1 MGEAVDETRKKLSM
15 VKKALLQE
23 REDHKK
29 TQLRLQE
36 VERSLAAAESDLQEA
51 VTFRQRRHMQQ
62 LEAAVR
68 NLKSTGGKDSLQ
80 EPVATDLS
88 RKLEL
93 LQTEHLMACKSNM
106 QLSDKNA
113 RLEEDLESVRAD
125 LKARK
130 SEVELKDL
138 ALKGK

>member
-1 MGEAVDETRKKLSM
+1 
-15 VKKALLQE
+15 
-23 REDHKK
+23 
-29 TQLRLQE
+29 
-36 VERSLAAAESDLQEA
+36 
-51 VTFRQRRHMQQ
+51 MQQ